1 MERENSFSQ
10 AMLVDAIKKN
20 ITSALEEDLGKSD
33 ITSNLLKKNIKGQVQ
48 IKTKEK
54 GILCGKAWVDECF
67 KQIDKNIK
75 ITWLVEDGE
84 SIRENQL
91 ICVVEGFIASILMG
105 ERVALNFLQLLS
117 GTATSTAHFKNLVRN
132 TSAKIFD
139 TRKTI
144 PGLRIAQKYA
154 VLIGGG
160 HNQRIGLFDQILLKE
175 NHKNTYDSIGS
186 MLKNIE
192 HIEHIEHIQVEVE
205 NIKELKEAL
214 SHGVKNILLDNFSVE
229 DCKKSVELN
238 HGEAMLEASGNID
251 EKNILHYARTGVDRI
266 SIGAITKN
274 IRSIDFSMLFSPQ
287 KPL

>member
-1 MERENSFSQ
+1 MEKKNSFSQ
-10 AMLVDAIKKN
+10 AMLADAIKTN
-20 ITSALEEDLGKSD
+20 ITSALKEDLGKTD
-33 ITSNLLKKNIKGQVQ
+33 LTSNLLKNNIKGQVQ

-84 SIRENQL
+84 SIRKNQL
-91 ICVVEGFIASILMG
+91 ICVVEGFINSILMG

-117 GTATSTAHFKNLVRN
+117 GTATSTAHFKNLIKS
-132 TSAKIFD
+132 TTAKIFD

-160 HNQRIGLFDQILLKE
+160 YNQRIGLFDQILLKE
-175 NHKNTYDSIGS
+175 NHKNTYNSIKD
-186 MLKNIE
+186 MLINIG
-192 HIEHIEHIQVEVE
+192 HIEKIQIEVE
-205 NIKELKEAL
+205 NIKELEEAL
-214 SHGVKNILLDNFSVE
+214 SLGVKNILLDNFSVKNCIE
-229 DCKKSVELN
+229 SVKLN
-238 HGEAMLEASGNID
+238 KNKALLEASGNIN
-251 EKNILHYARTGVDRI
+251 EKNILDYAKTGVDRI

-274 IRSIDFSMLFSPQ
+274 IKAIDFSMLFSPQ

>member
-1 MERENSFSQ
+1 MEKKNSFSQ
-10 AMLVDAIKKN
+10 AMLADAIKTN
-20 ITSALEEDLGKSD
+20 ITSALKEDLGKTD
-33 ITSNLLKKNIKGQVQ
+33 LTSNLLKNNIKGQVQ

-117 GTATSTAHFKNLVRN
+117 GTATSTAHFKNLIKS
-132 TSAKIFD
+132 TTAKIFD

-160 HNQRIGLFDQILLKE
+160 YNQRIGLFDQILLKE
-175 NHKNTYDSIGS
+175 NHKNTYNSIKD
-186 MLKNIE
+186 MLINIG
-192 HIEHIEHIQVEVE
+192 HIEKIQIEVE
-205 NIKELKEAL
+205 NIKELEEAL
-214 SHGVKNILLDNFSVE
+214 SLGVKNILLDNFSVKNCIE
-229 DCKKSVELN
+229 SVKLN
-238 HGEAMLEASGNID
+238 KNKALLEASGNIN
-251 EKNILHYARTGVDRI
+251 EKNILDYAKTGVDRI

-274 IRSIDFSMLFSPQ
+274 IKAIDFSMLFSPQ